1 MSESDM
7 SPAQSTGVVAPDDKV
22 RGTAQRRGPVPR
34 PHVAPVFAVAWLL
47 VLFTSDFYTGR
58 LWIDHPEATAIVASL
73 GVVLVS
79 VTVIDAVL
87 NRRSERRWR
96 LLAQYALLELA
107 ETAHAAWAVL
117 VGVLDPVDIG
127 NDGLANPAHIT
138 RILDSPERAPALK
151 RSVEALLTDAR
162 ARDRLRQSLEA
173 TLDTCRGLIGRWA
186 VVLTGSSTYSE
197 LFDSHVEM
205 IGRIH
210 GLWYLLAYGTRRG
223 SQFRAPGGSHTDD
236 WFIDNLLSM
245 TRIALRL
252 EAETW
257 AIALQVV
264 PPDWWDTRTDELAAP
279 AHAQLS

>member
-1 MSESDM
+1 MSGDRQ
-7 SPAQSTGVVAPDDKV
+7 PAFGVAWRWPIP
-22 RGTAQRRGPVPR
+22 RR
-34 PHVAPVFAVAWLL
+34 HVAALVALAGLL
-47 VLFTSDFYTGR
+47 ALLTSDFYGR
-58 LWIDHPEATAIVASL
+58 RFWIDHPEATAIVASL

-79 VTVIDAVL
+79 VTLIEAVL

-117 VGVLDPVDIG
+117 VGVVDPVDIG
-127 NDGLANPAHIT
+127 HDGVADPAHIT

-151 RSVEALLTDAR
+151 LSVETLLTDAR
-162 ARDRLRQSLEA
+162 ARDRLRQSLEE

-186 VVLTGSSTYSE
+186 VVLTGSSTYSD
-197 LFDSHVEM
+197 LFDRHVEM

-210 GLWYLLAYGTRRG
+210 GLWYFLAYGTRRG

-245 TRIALRL
+245 SRIALAL

-264 PPDWWDTRTDELAAP
+264 PPDWWDHRTDELAAP
-279 AHAQLS
+279 AHAQPS

>member
-1 MSESDM
+1 M
-7 SPAQSTGVVAPDDKV
+7 SPVQSTRVVAPDDKV
-22 RGTAQRRGPVPR
+22 RATAERRGPLPGLN
-34 PHVAPVFAVAWLL
+34 VAAVFALAWLL
-47 VLFTSDFYTGR
+47 VLLTSDFYAGR
-58 LWIDHPEATAIVASL
+58 LWIDHPVTTATVASL
-73 GVVLVS
+73 SVVLVS
-79 VTVIDAVL
+79 VTLIEAVL

-117 VGVLDPVDIG
+117 VLVLDPVDIG
-127 NDGLANPAHIT
+127 DQGLADPAHIT

-151 RSVEALLTDAR
+151 RTVEALLTDAR
-162 ARDRLRQSLEA
+162 ARDRLRESLEE
-173 TLDTCRGLIGRWA
+173 TLDTSRGLIGRWG

-205 IGRIH
+205 IGCIH
-210 GLWYLLAYGTRRG
+210 GLWYFLAYGTRRG

-245 TRIALRL
+245 SRIALRL

-264 PPDWWDTRTDELAAP
+264 PPDWWDHRTDQLAAP
-279 AHAQLS
+279 AHAQRR

>member
-1 MSESDM
+1 M
-7 SPAQSTGVVAPDDKV
+7 SPVQSTRVVAPDDKV
-22 RGTAQRRGPVPR
+22 RATAERRGPLPGLN
-34 PHVAPVFAVAWLL
+34 VAAVFALAWLL
-47 VLFTSDFYTGR
+47 VLLTSDFYAGR
-58 LWIDHPEATAIVASL
+58 LWIDHPVTTATVASL
-73 GVVLVS
+73 SVVLVS
-79 VTVIDAVL
+79 VTLIEAVL

-117 VGVLDPVDIG
+117 VLVLDPVDIG
-127 NDGLANPAHIT
+127 DQGLADPAHIT

-151 RSVEALLTDAR
+151 RTVEALLTDAR
-162 ARDRLRQSLEA
+162 ARDRLRESLEE
-173 TLDTCRGLIGRWA
+173 TLDTSRGLIGRWG

-197 LFDSHVEM
+197 LFDRHVEM

-210 GLWYLLAYGTRRG
+210 GLWYFLAYGIRRG

-245 TRIALRL
+245 SRIALRL

-264 PPDWWDTRTDELAAP
+264 PPDWWDHRTDQLAAP
-279 AHAQLS
+279 AHAQRR

>member
-1 MSESDM
+1 M
-7 SPAQSTGVVAPDDKV
+7 SPVQSTRVVAPDDKV
-22 RGTAQRRGPVPR
+22 RATAERRGPLPGLN
-34 PHVAPVFAVAWLL
+34 VAAVFALAWLL
-47 VLFTSDFYTGR
+47 VLLTSDFYAGR
-58 LWIDHPEATAIVASL
+58 LWIDHPVTTATVASL
-73 GVVLVS
+73 SVVLVS
-79 VTVIDAVL
+79 VTLIEAVL

-117 VGVLDPVDIG
+117 VLVLDPVDIG
-127 NDGLANPAHIT
+127 EQGLADPAYIT

-151 RSVEALLTDAR
+151 RTVEALLTDAR
-162 ARDRLRQSLEA
+162 ARDRLRESLEE
-173 TLDTCRGLIGRWA
+173 TLDTSRGLIGRWG

-197 LFDSHVEM
+197 LFDRHVEM

-210 GLWYLLAYGTRRG
+210 GLWYFLAYGIRRG

-245 TRIALRL
+245 SRIALRL

-264 PPDWWDTRTDELAAP
+264 PPDWWDHRTDQLAAP
-279 AHAQLS
+279 AHAQRR

>member
-1 MSESDM
+1 M
-7 SPAQSTGVVAPDDKV
+7 SPVQSNGVVAPDDEV
-22 RGTAQRRGPVPR
+22 HATAERRGP
-34 PHVAPVFAVAWLL
+34 FARLNRAALCALAWLL
-47 VLFTSDFYTGR
+47 VLLSSDFYAGR
-58 LWIDHPEATAIVASL
+58 LWIDHPVTTEIVVSL
-73 GVVLVS
+73 SVVLVS
-79 VTVIDAVL
+79 VTLIEVVL

-117 VGVLDPVDIG
+117 VGVVDAVDTG
-127 NDGLANPAHIT
+127 NRGLADPAHIT

-151 RSVEALLTDAR
+151 RTVEALLTDAH
-162 ARDRLRQSLEA
+162 ARDRLRQSLEE
-173 TLDTCRGLIGRWA
+173 TLEVSRGLIGRWG
-186 VVLTGSSTYSE
+186 VVLTGSSTYAE

-210 GLWYLLAYGTRRG
+210 GLWHFLAYGTRRG
-223 SQFRAPGGSHTDD
+223 SQFRAPGGSHTND

-245 TRIALRL
+245 SRIALRL

-264 PPDWWDTRTDELAAP
+264 PPDWWDHRTDELAAP
-279 AHAQLS
+279 AHAQRS

>member
-1 MSESDM
+1 MSRVQ
-7 SPAQSTGVVAPDDKV
+7 PNGLVAPDDKV
-22 RGTAQRRGPVPR
+22 QATAERRGPLPR
-34 PHVAPVFAVAWLL
+34 QNVAASFALAWLL
-47 VLFTSDFYTGR
+47 VLLTSDFYAGR
-58 LWIDHPEATAIVASL
+58 LWIDHPVTTATLAALS
-73 GVVLVS
+73 VVLVS
-79 VTVIDAVL
+79 VTVIDVVL

-117 VGVLDPVDIG
+117 VRVVDAEDIG
-127 NDGLANPAHIT
+127 NHQLADPAHIT
-138 RILDSPERAPALK
+138 RILDSPERAPTLK
-151 RSVEALLTDAR
+151 RTIEALLTDAR
-162 ARDRLRQSLEA
+162 ARDQLRQSLDQ
-173 TLDTCRGLIGRWA
+173 TLDTSRGLIGRWG

-210 GLWYLLAYGTRRG
+210 GLWHFLAYGTRRG

-264 PPDWWDTRTDELAAP
+264 PPEWWDTRTDELASP
-279 AHAQLS
+279 AHAQRS